1 MSKSVKSYEQLTNE
15 NASLMEENAELK
27 QRIAVL
33 EKAVFGPKSEK
44 TKSAEI
50 TEQMHFNE
58 AEENQSVSEREDEK
72 QTVVT
77 GYSRKKKR
85 TKDEM
90 YGNLPVEE
98 VVHPVEDS
106 KCPACGSEMVVI
118 GKEYVREELVYV
130 PAKMFRR
137 QHFVQTVKCPQCGTD
152 TEQDTVSD
160 MATKSVIVKAT
171 VPASALPKSFASPE
185 LLAHIFYEKYAKAVP
200 LERLSKD
207 FGNLGAPLSTAT
219 LSNWV
224 IEATKI
230 YLQPIYDE
238 MHRHIIRNAKVIHA
252 DETPVQVL
260 HEKGRKATTQSR
272 MWVYCTDK
280 IKLYEYKSTRNG
292 QNAVDF
298 LNGYSGYLV
307 CDGYDGYNKLSQVTR
322 CGCWAHARR
331 KFLDAI
337 PKEAE
342 AAETSKAKEGFEQI
356 NKIYAIE
363 RQLKEL
369 SPEERQKQRL
379 EQTKPVLDGFY
390 AWLETFTPSG
400 KTKLAAAVQYAR
412 NEKKYLYAF
421 MEDPNIPV
429 DNNTAERAVKPFV
442 IGRKNWLFSASPK
455 GAEASAAAYSVIQT
469 ALTNG
474 INARDYLT
482 QVFAGDGKA
491 RLPFETE

>member
-1 MSKSVKSYEQLTNE
+1 MDKIEKSYDELVSE
-15 NASLMEENAELK
+15 NAGLAEENAELR
-27 QRIAVL
+27 QRIAIL

-44 TKSAEI
+44 TKTAEVS
-50 TEQMHFNE
+50 EQLHFNE

-72 QTVVT
+72 QAVVT

-85 TKDEM
+85 TRDEL
-90 YGNLPVEE
+90 YGNLPIEE
-98 VVHPVEDS
+98 VIHTAEDS
-106 KCPACGSEMVVI
+106 ECPVCGTEMVVI
-118 GKEYVREELVYV
+118 GKEYIREELVYV

-137 QHFVQTVKCPQCGTD
+137 QHFIQTVKCPECGTD

-160 MATKSVIVKAT
+160 TATKSVIVRAT
-171 VPASALPKSFASPE
+171 APDSVLPKSFASAE

-207 FGNLGAPLSTAT
+207 FGNLGAQLSTAT

-224 IEATKI
+224 IEAARI
-230 YLQPIYDE
+230 YLKPIYDE
-238 MHRHIIRNAKVIHA
+238 MHRFMLKSAKVIHA

-260 HEKGRKATTQSR
+260 HEKGRKATTESR
-272 MWVYCTDK
+272 MWVYCTDR
-280 IKLYEYKSTRNG
+280 IKLYEYKPTRKG

-298 LNGYSGYLV
+298 LKGYSGYLV
-307 CDGYDGYNKLSQVTR
+307 CDGYDGYNKLSRVTR

-331 KFLDAI
+331 KFLEAI
-337 PKEAE
+337 PKEDE
-342 AAETSKAKEGFEQI
+342 AAETSKAKEGFDRI

-363 RQLKEL
+363 GQLKEL
-369 SPEERQKQRL
+369 PPEERQKQRL
-379 EQTKPVLDGFY
+379 EQIKPVLDGFY

-400 KTKLAAAVQYAR
+400 KTKLAAAVQYVL

-421 MEDPNIPV
+421 LEDPNIPV

-455 GAEASAAAYSVIQT
+455 GAEASAIAYSVIQT
-469 ALTNG
+469 ALAN
-474 INARDYLT
+474 NLNVRDYLT
-482 QVFAGDGKA
+482 QVFAGIA
-491 RLPFETE
+491 WLPF